1 VIGKLT
7 QKLGRIGLAAIV
19 VSAMSLAPAAASAS
33 AETAAPAAA
42 DASCGGLVCV
52 WFQPNFSEVENF
64 GQCSTGIQQV
74 PGSSAINGCG
84 NRPVW
89 LLTGTAQ
96 TGWHQLVCMNP
107 GGERPNPGSFNGIE
121 VLNAGER
128 C

>member
-1 VIGKLT
+1 MRRLT
-7 QKLGRIGLAAIV
+7 QKLSRFGLAAII

-42 DASCGGLVCV
+42 DASCGGVVCV

-84 NRPVW
+84 DRAVW
-89 LLTGTAQ
+89 LLSGNAT
-96 TGWHQLVCMNP
+96 TGWSQLVCMNP
-107 GGERPNPGSFNGIE
+107 GGERPTPGTFGGIE
-121 VLNAGER
+121 VLNTGTR